1 MRSESVSIW
10 PSSPTPEPPGGDQAL
25 EGLLDFLEGRSAIVL
40 SGAGC
45 STESGIPD
53 YRGPQGRLRKKGPM
67 RYQEFVGSEEARA
80 RYWSRSMVGWPR
92 FSRVRPNEGHR
103 ALARLEALGVVRGVI
118 TQNVDG
124 LHQAAGSSSVL
135 ELHGSLARVR
145 CLECGST
152 ESREDLQERLT
163 SSNPGFATTAERYV
177 ADGDAE
183 LPESSAEGFWI
194 APCLICGGVLKPDV
208 VFFGENVPRERLART
223 WRLYEDGD
231 VLLVV
236 GSSLTVFSGRRF
248 VMRAADE
255 GRPVGIVNLG
265 PTRGDDLAHIKVE
278 EKLGALLPRLA
289 DAMSKVRHIRSG

>member
-1 MRSESVSIW
+1 MRSESVSTW
-10 PSSPTPEPPGGDQAL
+10 PSSPPPEPPGGDQAL
-25 EGLLDFLEGRSAIVL
+25 EGLLEFLEGRSAIVL

-53 YRGPQGRLRKKGPM
+53 YRGPQGRLRKQGPM
-67 RYQEFVGSEEARA
+67 RYQEFVGSKEARA

-92 FSRVRPNEGHR
+92 FSRANPNEGHR

-145 CLECGST
+145 CLGCGSA
-152 ESREDLQERLT
+152 ESRKALQERLT
-163 SSNPGFATTAERYV
+163 ASNPGFGTTAERYV

-183 LPESSAEGFWI
+183 LPESSAEGFRI
-194 APCLICGGVLKPDV
+194 APCLVCGGVLKPDV

-223 WRLYEDGD
+223 WKLYEDGD
-231 VLLVV
+231 VLLVI

-248 VMRAADE
+248 VMRAAAE

-278 EKLGALLPRLA
+278 EKLGVLLPRLA
-289 DAMSKVRHIRSG
+289 DAVSKARHTRSG